1 MTIFHVL
8 EKELQWRREQGLPVG
23 FEGMTKFKPLVAVGA
38 EEPLQDRV
46 ENADYFR
53 MSITTIPT

>member
-1 MTIFHVL
+1 
-8 EKELQWRREQGLPVG
+8 
-23 FEGMTKFKPLVAVGA
+23 MTKFKPLVAIGA

-53 MSITTIPT
+53 MSIALVHHQARDRSHWTQMAQMD

>member
-8 EKELQWRREQGLPVG
+8 DKELQWRKEQGLPVG

-38 EEPLQDRV
+38 EEPLHDKV

-53 MSITTIPT
+53 ECLASL